1 MRTNN
6 NDYHKNY
13 WVYLPFI
20 DNFFRRILKK
30 NREIFFHYFDNSV
43 DINEK
48 YSVLDVGTTDIVNDF
63 ENIFIQMYPYR
74 KNITCLSN
82 QKLEILKNKY
92 TELNIEVGDARS
104 MKFKDESFDLVHSN
118 ATIEHVGDYQ
128 NQIKFIKECYRVSN
142 KLVFIQT
149 PNKYFPIDFHT
160 KIPIIHFLPGKF
172 HRFILK
178 LFGLKFYSDI
188 NNLNLVSKN
197 KLVEFMNKLNISDFE
212 ILEHRLFGFV
222 SNLILIIRK

>member
-1 MRTNN
+1 M
-6 NDYHKNY
+6 
-13 WVYLPFI
+13 
-20 DNFFRRILKK
+20 
-30 NREIFFHYFDNSV
+30 
-43 DINEK
+43 
-48 YSVLDVGTTDIVNDF
+48 
-63 ENIFIQMYPYR
+63 
-74 KNITCLSN
+74 
-82 QKLEILKNKY
+82 KY